1 MSSTHALLSFLSPAL
16 VLLACST
23 LAAPA
28 AAPGAGARGLLRINT
43 TIQTY
48 SVSQP
53 WELNRPQRRRGL
65 GAILEDGRILTTGE
79 MAANSSYLEFE
90 SADGAHTVP
99 AEVVAIDYE
108 ANLALLQPEQG
119 SNSEWLGK
127 LGKLGLD
134 GPATVDDKVDIW
146 QLEDNGDAIRTE
158 GSIRSV
164 DLLSTFA
171 SGHFFLCYEVKA
183 SMQSASSSYTL
194 PVTRD
199 GKLLGIL
206 TSYNSKD
213 QISDVVAPDIVKLFL
228 EDVRDGKHEG
238 FPSLGVATVLTED
251 PQFRKWLG
259 LGDDQGG
266 LYVSRVLPGSGAD
279 ESGLQKGDVLLSV
292 DGKSIDR
299 RGYYE
304 DATYG
309 RLSWSHL
316 VRGSRRVGDKLS
328 LVIMRD
334 GKEAKLEA
342 VLRRPPDR
350 LIPSHTFDM
359 APPYLI
365 KGGFVFQELSRPYL
379 EAFGKEW
386 RSRGPLDLL
395 DALNNPEDYEE
406 EGRKRLV
413 FLSRVIRTPATI
425 GYDQVSNLIVTEA
438 NGRKVTDI
446 NSLAS
451 ALAEPKDGLHSIRID
466 DIPYVLYLDPESS
479 DMVDKVLLQ
488 RGLPALSRLP

>member
-1 MSSTHALLSFLSPAL
+1 MSSTHPLFCVLSTAL
-16 VLLACST
+16 VLLGLS
-23 LAAPA
+23 AP
-28 AAPGAGARGLLRINT
+28 AAPGAPGTEVKGLLRINT
-43 TIQTY
+43 TIQNY

-65 GAILEDGRILTTGE
+65 GAVLEDGNILTTGE
-79 MAANSSYLEFE
+79 MAADSSYLEFE

-99 AEVVAIDYE
+99 AEVIAIDYE
-108 ANLALLQPEQG
+108 ANLALLQPEKG
-119 SNSEWLGK
+119 ADAGWIGK
-127 LGKLGLD
+127 LGTLGLD
-134 GPATVDDKVDIW
+134 GPAKIDDKVAIW

-171 SGHFFLCYEVKA
+171 SGHYFLSYEVKA

-194 PVTRD
+194 PVTRN

-259 LGDDQGG
+259 LTDDQGG

-279 ESGLQKGDVLLSV
+279 ESGLKKDDVILSV

-304 DATYG
+304 DPTYG
-309 RLSWSHL
+309 RLFWSHL
-316 VRGSRRVGDKLS
+316 VRGSRRVGDRLP

-334 GKEAKLEA
+334 GKETRLEA
-342 VLRRPPDR
+342 VLRRPPEP
-350 LIPSHTFDM
+350 LIPSHMYDT

-386 RSRGPLDLL
+386 QSRGPLDLL

-438 NGRKVTDI
+438 NGRKITDMK
-446 NSLAS
+446 SLAS

-466 DIPYVLYLDPESS
+466 DIPYVLYLDPEAS
-479 DMVDKVLLQ
+479 DMVDKLLLQ
-488 RGLPALSRLP
+488 RGLPTLSRLP